1 MATHLL
7 PNKHPRRT
15 TRRWMA
21 IAPHKTHHKL
31 THSPHCAACATCHLR
46 RAASHLGPGGMI
58 ALRARVRWLLT
69 GLPRLRRRP
78 RLPRLRPFSIYSERP
93 HDINTRELLSAA
105 PTSAVGLEVGTAV
118 AREGH
123 PPKHLHVR
131 RLLILRRHSA
141 TPATPRRLSGSLRS
155 GQRGEARNAP
165 SLRQKFAKLKDTQK
179 SLRS

>member
-58 ALRARVRWLLT
+58 ALRARVPLLPARPGSGSRAST
-69 GLPRLRRRP
+69 TSTPGSCSPRRRP
-78 RLPRLRPFSIYSERP
+78 VRLASK
-93 HDINTRELLSAA
+93 SA
-105 PTSAVGLEVGTAV
+105 LTAV